1 MEKSTAFLLALCL
14 ACTPIAQAQLAG
26 EVNLGGASTNK
37 SQEEN
42 QGNPQTKEITVTGL
56 GENPQAAEKQA
67 ITDAVRQAVGSFI
80 DANTLVQNEEVV
92 RDRILS
98 VSNGFVKEY
107 KVTAPPK
114 KRDDGLYEI
123 TIEATVET
131 NKVVQALKENNLISG
146 EVSGQNIWA
155 EASTKAMNTQD
166 AVKMLEAKIPEFIK
180 NSVIITPLN
189 KDLKPN
195 LVKNQSGADE
205 LNTAPIEIQENSP
218 DNKARLLWLIELNID
233 NKYYS
238 KNIIPELI
246 KLFNIISGSTP
257 ELISKEIQTEDV
269 QWSTENFKVQSS
281 RVRKGI
287 VFSNDKFKIIN
298 PVSLNNDLCTYHQ
311 YNFDIKKI
319 LNFSSGEKY
328 SLSFPFTSYLVIEL
342 LNADREVISS
352 KKTAIW
358 QPFDDTKR
366 NQIGP
371 FYDLREVGYHL
382 IAPYYQAIAIDL
394 SLNLIKEIKYINI
407 KLEPQVIKIK
417 LLSQN

>member
-1 MEKSTAFLLALCL
+1 LLLIALFISGI
-14 ACTPIAQAQLAG
+14 PIAQSQLSGEVSLAG
-26 EVNLGGASTNK
+26 DYDAQAK
-37 SQEEN
+37 KDN
-42 QGNPQTKEITVTGL
+42 QTGPQTKEITVTGIGTTL
-56 GENPQAAEKQA
+56 EYAEKQA
-67 ITDAVRQAVGSFI
+67 LASAIRQTVGAYI
-80 DANTLVQNEEVV
+80 DSKTIVENEEVLQ
-92 RDRILS
+92 DRILS
-98 VSNGFVKEY
+98 VSDAFVDKYEL
-107 KVTAPPK
+107 VGQPK
-114 KRDDGLYEI
+114 KSPDGLIEI
-123 TIEATVET
+123 TVVASVKT
-131 NKVVQALKENNLISG
+131 NQVVQTLKENNLISG

-155 EASTKAMNTQD
+155 EASTKAMNAQD

-269 QWSTENFKVQSS
+269 QWSTENFKVQSL
-281 RVRKGI
+281 RVRKGL

-298 PVSLNNDLCTYHQ
+298 PLSLNNDLCTYHQ

-407 KLEPQVIKIK
+407 KLEPQVIVIK